1 MSLGLY
7 LHIPYCFSKCRYC
20 DFYSAPG
27 QRGVPPE
34 YPDALLRELLGEG
47 EYWVRPPYGL
57 MTEAEAAALS
67 VPLVNWSVDTE
78 DWRTKD
84 SGKILEV
91 IYRCTGDG
99 DIVLLHDRY
108 QNTVDAVLMAIEHL
122 QQQGYVF
129 VTVAELLEIKG
140 IAPQAGE
147 TYCQAE

>member
-78 DWRTKD
+78 DWKSKD
-84 SGKILEV
+84 AEKILDI
-91 IYRCTGDG
+91 IYRDAGDG
-99 DIVLLHDRY
+99 DIILLHDRY
-108 QNTVDAVLMAIEHL
+108 LNSVDAALRAVDHL
-122 QQQGYVF
+122 QQQGYRF
-129 VTVAELLEIKG
+129 VTVAELLALKG
-140 IAPQAGE
+140 VEPEGGE
-147 TYCQAE
+147 VYRSVS